1 MFWGPAPLPGPA
13 GAISPACGSAA
24 SPVCAE
30 GSQSTVS
37 QSTVS
42 GEPQTIA
49 GEKEDAKPQLG
60 AIRPPAIGV
69 GGGGGGVQMGGSAP
83 RPRMPERRP
92 WRTARAGCRPRQR
105 AACRTGT
112 GHPHHSTQ
120 HSTAHRTAHRT
131 AHSLSALAA
140 SPTAPTGI
148 ASQTSKPGS
157 RQLQNG
163 ATLLNS
169 DMNPGRRQPRRTRSR
184 RLHVLGQ
191 PTRPRPSPPPRPAPP
206 APPPT

>member
-112 GHPHHSTQ
+112 GHPHHST
-120 HSTAHRTAHRT
+120 AHRT

-191 PTRPRPSPPPRPAPP
+191 PTQPRPSPPPRPAPP